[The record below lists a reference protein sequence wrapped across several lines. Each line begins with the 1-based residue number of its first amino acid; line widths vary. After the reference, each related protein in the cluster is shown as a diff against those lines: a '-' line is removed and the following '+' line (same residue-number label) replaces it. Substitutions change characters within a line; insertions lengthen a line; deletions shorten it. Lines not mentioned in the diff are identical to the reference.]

1 MAAATPRASRLVLR
15 PRSAIEIVDLAFSLW
30 RRHFVPMSIIGLAAS
45 LPVVVLGIL
54 GIEVMDGLVSGSS
67 TVDAVTPFVLVG
79 LVVGLFWIALVDG
92 AMTFAA
98 GDAYFGRTVTP
109 GRAIKGAIGRGGALV
124 LGNIL
129 RVLAVGAV
137 GAAAM
142 GVGVF
147 SARLGGG
154 VFAIL
159 FAIVAILAALLVFA
173 RLFATTSV
181 IVFEHSSAT
190 GSLRRS
196 LALSRSS
203 VARILGIVLLSW
215 IIVWA
220 AQMVIGLTLQV
231 VLAVIVRNPILVAV
245 VGNLIGMVLYPF
257 LSIALM
263 VLYYDQRIRN
273 EGYDIELMTDGLA
286 PAASG

>member
-1 MAAATPRASRLVLR
+1 MFR

-54 GIEVMDGLVSGSS
+54 GIEVMDGMVSGSS
-67 TVDAVTPFVLVG
+67 TIEAVTPFVLVG
-79 LVVGLFWIALVDG
+79 LAVGLFWIALVDG
-92 AMTFAA
+92 AMTLAA
-98 GDAYFGRTVTP
+98 GDAYFGRAVTP
-109 GRAIKGAIGRGGALV
+109 GGAIKGALARGGTLV

-142 GVGVF
+142 GVSIF
-147 SARLGGG
+147 LARMGGG

-159 FAIVAILAALLVFA
+159 LVLAAILVSLVIFA

-181 IVFEHSSAT
+181 IVFENSGAT
-190 GSLRRS
+190 ESLRRS
-196 LALSRSS
+196 FALSRAS

-215 IIVWA
+215 VIVWV
-220 AQMVIGLTLQV
+220 AQMVVGLTLQV
-231 VLAVIVRNPILVAV
+231 LLAVVVRNPVFVAV

-273 EGYDIELMTDGLA
+273 EGYDLDLMTDGLTSA
-286 PAASG
+286 GPV

>member
-1 MAAATPRASRLVLR
+1 MFR

-54 GIEVMDGLVSGSS
+54 GIGMMNELISGNSS
-67 TVDAVTPFVLVG
+67 LAAVAPFALVG
-79 LVVGLFWIALVDG
+79 LAIGLFWIALVDG
-92 AMTFAA
+92 AMTLAA
-98 GDAYFGRTVTP
+98 GDAYFGREVAP
-109 GRAIKGAIGRGGALV
+109 GRAIKGAIARGGTLV

-137 GAAAM
+137 GVAAM
-142 GVGVF
+142 GV
-147 SARLGGG
+147 SILLARLGGG

-159 FAIVAILAALLVFA
+159 LVIAAVLASLLVFA

-181 IVFEHSSAT
+181 IVFENT
-190 GSLRRS
+190 GAAESLRRS
-196 LALSRSS
+196 FALSRAS
-203 VARILGIVLLSW
+203 VARILGILLLAW
-215 IIVWA
+215 AIVWV
-220 AQMVIGLTLQV
+220 AQVVVGLTLQV
-231 VLAVIVRNPILVAV
+231 LLAVVVHNPVVVAV
-245 VGNLIGMVLYPF
+245 AVNLIGMVLYPF

-273 EGYDIELMTDGLA
+273 EGYDLDLMTDRLA
-286 PAASG
+286 PASTI